1 MLNLL
6 RRHIVKVL
14 GRRVDISPSEDA
26 MNHYRSGVA
35 ASNAGRHEDALKE
48 FTNAIL
54 VARVDSHMNH
64 HRGRALAELGRHEE
78 AIFDYDAAV
87 RANPSYPD
95 TYLDRGNAH
104 HALGHLET
112 ALKDY
117 SEAIRL
123 RPDFAESYANRAV
136 IYVELADP
144 AAADADAARARDL
157 GVDRSRLEELMRDA
171 TTTRRT
177 G

>member
-1 MLNLL
+1 MLKQL
-6 RRHIVKVL
+6 RRHIAKVL
-14 GRRVDISPSEDA
+14 GRRVDTSPSEDA
-26 MNHYRSGVA
+26 MNHYRNGVA
-35 ASNAGRHEDALKE
+35 ASNAGRHEDALKK

-54 VARVDSHMNH
+54 IARVDSHMNH
-64 HRGRALAELGRHEE
+64 HRGRALAELGRQEE

-87 RANPSYPD
+87 RANPRYSD

-123 RPDFAESYANRAV
+123 RPDFAEAYANRAV

-157 GVDRSRLEELMRDA
+157 GIDRSQLKELMRDA
-171 TTTRRT
+171 TTTRRS